1 MKKYC
6 PFCDSELS
14 ETLWC
19 EQCKRYAILYNT
31 HGAAVR
37 NSPADSETERK
48 ELYRRLT
55 ASLKNLY
62 AAKSAVSASGS
73 VSSAVP
79 ENSGKNPGKD
89 TPKIILLSSMLLAC
103 FILCLVA
110 CAYLVLRRDTGSSG
124 TALASRADAQS
135 AYAAE
140 NTPESALE
148 PAEPLFSETPVLSA
162 DEISDSGNTSQRPG
176 EEASVPEGNF
186 IPPEAS
192 QQPGEEASV
201 PEETFI
207 PPEASQQPGEAAS
220 PEADIADW
228 RQLEQLDPLDL
239 QIYGGTKYYYYAAE
253 DIEALGLQCSYYHL
267 EISYDDA
274 ADTVIDFFGE
284 EASEEEPCDNTYFN
298 SYVDSGYEYY
308 TSFQQIISYDCGG
321 LRCSLNYDTGS
332 GIVHFVSFSGTHIE
346 DYSELIQKIS
356 ALASPEYDLSPEDL
370 RESILSTGD
379 VLLHLESSDM
389 WHEEYVYQDSHISLA
404 MTYSDGSYELQIT
417 SGKYADDTAM
427 GTLSISRPK

>member
-14 ETLWC
+14 ESLWC
-19 EQCKRYAILYNT
+19 QQCKRYAILYNT

-37 NSPADSETERK
+37 NPPADSETERK

-55 ASLKNLY
+55 ASLKNLC

-73 VSSAVP
+73 VLPAVP
-79 ENSGKNPGKD
+79 ENSGQNPGKD

-110 CAYLVLRRDTGSSG
+110 CAYLILQRDSGPSG
-124 TALASRADAQS
+124 TARAARADAQS
-135 AYAAE
+135 AYTAE
-140 NTPESALE
+140 NTPESAVE
-148 PAEPLFSETPVLSA
+148 PAEPLFQRRPFCPLTRPLVPGKLPNSLGRRPRFLKGLLS
-162 DEISDSGNTSQRPG
+162 
-176 EEASVPEGNF
+176 
-186 IPPEAS
+186 PEAS
-192 QQPGEEASV
+192 EQSGEE
-201 PEETFI
+201 
-207 PPEASQQPGEAAS
+207 AS

-267 EISYDDA
+267 GISYDEA
-274 ADTVIDFFGE
+274 ADTVKNFFGE
-284 EASEEEPCDNTYFN
+284 KASEEEPCDNTYFN

-346 DYSELIQKIS
+346 DCSELIQRIS

-370 RESILSTGD
+370 QESILSAGD

-389 WHEEYVYQDSHISLA
+389 WHEEYVYKDSHISLA
-404 MTYSDGSYELQIT
+404 MTYSDGTYELQIT

-427 GTLSISRPK
+427 GILSISRPK